1 MLLIAIFCKSPT
13 SNRAVFVEFQI
24 TIQFSINIRY
34 YYHCSMCECAM
45 CSALMSVT
53 DWDPAPAMRAP
64 APGPGHLVTGRQS
77 PDTPRPRVP
86 CPALETSEIIQC
98 IQIIVVG
105 NYYHFSSILSSLR
118 KSLPSEPFALFL
130 QNIGHLRTIFFLFLK
145 IVSRKCQSL
154 EEKGIKTTPMMQP
167 HSFVHYRNSL
177 YV

>member
-45 CSALMSVT
+45 CSGLMSVT

-98 IQIIVVG
+98 IQCKEETF
-105 NYYHFSSILSSLR
+105 NRNEASTW
-118 KSLPSEPFALFL
+118 
-130 QNIGHLRTIFFLFLK
+130 QTIFM
-145 IVSRKCQSL
+145 IQSSEDCRFQDQRL
-154 EEKGIKTTPMMQP
+154 RAGLRIQSQDLDFQQVLITSGWSSESQ
-167 HSFVHYRNSL
+167 
-177 YV
+177 